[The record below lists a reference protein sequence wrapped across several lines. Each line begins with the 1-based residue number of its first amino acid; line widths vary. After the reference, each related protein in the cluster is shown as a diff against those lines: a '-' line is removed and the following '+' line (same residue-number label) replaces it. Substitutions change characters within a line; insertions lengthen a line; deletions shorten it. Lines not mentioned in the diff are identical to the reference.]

1 MSNNKG
7 KQRLKKVLQNPDR
20 RDVHFHAT
28 GALGDVPTD
37 DYKMRLYET
46 ELSNRI
52 ARGNASKETVTETT
66 DKKMEELRK
75 QGKITIGSV

>member
-7 KQRLKKVLQNPDR
+7 KQRLKKVLANSDR
-20 RDVHFHAT
+20 RDQHFRAT

-52 ARGNASKETVTETT
+52 ARGSDSQTITEKT